1 MLLGSISKI
10 DVLLDRS
17 EMLDQVRSFFKKKGI
32 IEVDPFSLHCY
43 GQVEPHIDLI
53 EAKVK
58 GKSCFLHSSPEH
70 SMKRLLA
77 QGMQE
82 IFFLG
87 HVFRDG
93 EVSDFHQP
101 EFCMIEWYRKI
112 SFDALIEETIALA
125 QLFLGSQEV
134 LEFSYKGIFEHI
146 LGFYPKKEE
155 REECFLDLEQKM
167 QELPFVVVKDFPED
181 QAALAKVVEGKAK
194 RFELFFQGVELA
206 NGYDE
211 LLDPNLYRERFI
223 ESNQVRKR
231 MGKKSYPLDEDFLQ
245 GIDNLPDCTGV
256 AMGFD
261 RLMMLRH
268 RKKKITEVM
277 GIEREW

>member
-1 MLLGSISKI
+1 MSLALTSKI
-10 DVLLDRS
+10 ALLQDRS
-17 EMLDQVRSFFKKKGI
+17 EMLDQVRAFFKKKALY
-32 IEVDPFSLHCY
+32 EVDPFSLHRY
-43 GQVEPHIDLI
+43 GQVEAHIDLI

-58 GKSCFLHSSPEH
+58 NRECFLHSSPEH

-93 EVSDFHQP
+93 EVSDWHQP

-112 SFDALIEETIALA
+112 SFDALIEETIELA
-125 QLFLGSQEV
+125 QLFLGVHEV
-134 LEFSYKGIFEHI
+134 LEFSYQKAFEIF

-155 REECFLDLEQKM
+155 REERFLDLEEKFR
-167 QELPFVVVKDFPED
+167 ELPFVVIRDFPED
-181 QAALAKVVEGKAK
+181 QSALAKVVDGKAR

-211 LLDPNLYRERFI
+211 LLDPQIYRNRFL
-223 ESNQVRKR
+223 ECNGLRVK

-245 GIDNLPDCTGV
+245 NIEELPDCTGV

-268 RKKKITEVM
+268 GKKKITEVM

>member
-1 MLLGSISKI
+1 
-10 DVLLDRS
+10 
-17 EMLDQVRSFFKKKGI
+17 MLDAVRSFFKTKGL
-32 IEVDPFSLHCY
+32 IEVDPFCLHQF
-43 GQVEPHIDLI
+43 GQVEVHIDLI

-58 GKSCFLHSSPEH
+58 EQSCYLHSSPEH

-77 QGMQE
+77 QGMDE

-93 EVSDFHQP
+93 EVSDWHQP

-112 SFDALIEETIALA
+112 SFDDLIQETIELA
-125 QLFLGSQEV
+125 EVFLGKHEMV
-134 LEFSYKGIFEHI
+134 MFSYQEIFEYI

-155 REECFLDLEQKM
+155 REERFLDLEEKLH
-167 QELPFVVVKDFPED
+167 ELPFVVIKDFPED
-181 QAALAKVVEGKAK
+181 QAALAKIIDGKAK
-194 RFELFFQGVELA
+194 RFELFFHGVELA

-211 LLDPNLYRERFI
+211 LLDPKLYRARFL
-223 ESNQVRKR
+223 ECNR
-231 MGKKSYPLDEDFLQ
+231 MREKVGKKVYPLDEDFLE
-245 GIDNLPDCTGV
+245 GIENLPECTGV

-268 RKKKITEVM
+268 EKKRIVDVI
-277 GIEREW
+277 GVEREW